1 MTQRM
6 LSISGVADAVH
17 IAVYYVGTILQDHT
31 DRSGS
36 NFSYRPGAAPY
47 TAAAAPGGYGA
58 AFTGGA
64 PVAAPF
70 PTLPVASAGGRA
82 APLAGAAGGQVQ
94 PGSQTQQIYIPND
107 LVGSVIGKGG
117 AKINEI
123 RQASATHIKIMEPGT
138 GGAAAAASSERL
150 VTISKFH
157 PANSFPF
164 VSARLTDVMFIL
176 TNSTAGPPQN
186 IQIAVNLLHQRV
198 EDERRRCVESAE
210 RKI

>member
-1 MTQRM
+1 M

-70 PTLPVASAGGRA
+70 PTLP
-82 APLAGAAGGQVQ
+82 VQ